1 MIEFDCFGRDN
12 ISFSGSFGGCNAI
25 LIKQFLNGEY
35 YTGYVSVPKTSPAY
49 GMSYSQLSK
58 MTDFKDI
65 TFAESC
71 ETDKWIIGFDTA
83 GKNIDQ
89 IYAVETLLNLRD
101 TLASLEYKKIFSQS
115 LENTLEW

>member
-35 YTGYVSVPKTSPAY
+35 YTGYVSVPKTNPSY
-49 GMSYSQLSK
+49 GMSYSQISK
-58 MTDFKDI
+58 MIDLNEI

-71 ETDKWIIGFDTA
+71 NTEKWIIGFDTA

-89 IYAVETLLNLRD
+89 ISAVEALLHIRD
-101 TLASLEYKKIFSQS
+101 CLAKLEYKKIVSVS